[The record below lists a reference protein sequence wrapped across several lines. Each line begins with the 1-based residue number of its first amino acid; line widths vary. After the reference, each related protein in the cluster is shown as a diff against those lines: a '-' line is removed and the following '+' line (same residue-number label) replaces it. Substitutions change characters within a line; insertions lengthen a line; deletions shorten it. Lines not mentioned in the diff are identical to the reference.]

1 MQRRQGRPNLLADV
15 FLVKVKDVVTRVRMA
30 AGVIS
35 RKIVIAVRTGVTKAN
50 FSPKL
55 IDFGGRIVLTKGWA
69 RSVLKSMAWSKRKG
83 STSVIK
89 PSKQFLLEEKLTF
102 QRLISSR
109 KYQRNLF

>member
-50 FSPKL
+50 FSPKTSDRL
-55 IDFGGRIVLTKGWA
+55 W
-69 RSVLKSMAWSKRKG
+69 RSHC
-83 STSVIK
+83 TD
-89 PSKQFLLEEKLTF
+89 
-102 QRLISSR
+102 QRLGKGCIEI
-109 KYQRNLF
+109 NGVV